1 MLPFEISYIA
11 QERCKELRGEIREP
25 STTFF
30 EGNPRKMLA
39 NFFYSLGDKLA
50 SKPKAPATRGSK
62 LTEL

>member
-30 EGNPRKMLA
+30 DGNPRKMLA
-39 NFFYSLGDKLA
+39 HFFYSLADKLA
-50 SKPKAPATRGSK
+50 SKPEARATLESK
-62 LTEL
+62 LTEP

>member
-1 MLPFEISYIA
+1 MLPTELSYLA

-25 STTFF
+25 SVKVF

-50 SKPKAPATRGSK
+50 SKPKARAPRGFK
-62 LTEL
+62 TH

>member
-1 MLPFEISYIA
+1 MLPTELSYLA

-25 STTFF
+25 SFKLF
-30 EGNPRKMLA
+30 EGNPRKRLA

-50 SKPKAPATRGSK
+50 AKPKHQRTRASK